1 MSKQQA
7 NLILNEVK
15 IGIPHPAHIINQAL
29 TVTGD
34 LNGQQLQ
41 NNKLQNNIGGIQ
53 NNGIWCLHRETDSK
67 DVYET

>member
-1 MSKQQA
+1 MIKQQA
-7 NLILNEVK
+7 NLILDQVRV
-15 IGIPHPAHIINQAL
+15 GVLYPTHIINQAL

-41 NNKLQNNIGGIQ
+41 NNKLQNDIRSIQ
-53 NNGIWCLHRETDSK
+53 DDGVWSLHRETDSK